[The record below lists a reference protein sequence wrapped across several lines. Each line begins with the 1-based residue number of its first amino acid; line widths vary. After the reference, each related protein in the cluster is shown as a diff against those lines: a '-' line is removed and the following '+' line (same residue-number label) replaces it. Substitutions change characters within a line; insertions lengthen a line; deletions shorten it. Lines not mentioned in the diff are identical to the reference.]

1 MTENIFQKGCLVQ
14 LSVSK
19 WGGVKK
25 VDKSTLSN
33 MVTTDQDWLTAT
45 KKLVDP
51 QSLKPICTVG
61 YSARAWLYYKS
72 LPFPI
77 PGLSFIP
84 RDLINTVDDKLVQFK
99 SEFHQ
104 AVENFLD
111 DYHDLRESARHFL
124 GDLFMEIDYP
134 VDISSRFK
142 FAWRFVVLD
151 IPNGKGKGKILAP
164 EVYAREKEKF
174 VETME
179 VARMMGINALREEF
193 ASIVG
198 HISERFTNSGTG
210 KPKMFKNSTVVS
222 FYDYFQTFKDRN
234 IFEDSDLTDLVEK
247 AQGVL
252 NGTSA
257 DMIRSDVELKEKIR
271 ADMTEIESSMAEL
284 LKRPR
289 RKIVMD

>member
-25 VDKSTLSN
+25 VDKNALAD
-33 MVTTDQDWLTAT
+33 MVNTTDQEWLTAT
-45 KKLVDP
+45 KKLVSP
-51 QSLKPICTVG
+51 QSLKPLCKIG
-61 YSARAWLYYKS
+61 YSARTWLYYRS

-99 SEFHQ
+99 SDFHQ
-104 AVENFLD
+104 AVECFID
-111 DYHDLRESARHFL
+111 DYNDLRENARHFL
-124 GDLFMEIDYP
+124 GDLFNEVDYP
-134 VDISSRFK
+134 VNISSRFK

-151 IPNGKGKGKILAP
+151 IPNGDSKILAP

-174 VETME
+174 LETME
-179 VARMMGINALREEF
+179 EARMMGINALREEF

-198 HISERFTNSGTG
+198 HISERFTNAGDS
-210 KPKMFKNSTVVS
+210 KPKMFKNSTVDS

-234 IFEDSDLTDLVEK
+234 IFEDSDLSALVES
-247 AQGVL
+247 AQGIL

-257 DMIRSDVELKEKIR
+257 DMIRSDVDLKEKIR
-271 ADMTEIESSMAEL
+271 VDMTDIEASMAEL

-289 RKIVMD
+289 RRIVMD